1 VTPQNSAKRPP
12 QGPGLL
18 VVVSGPSGVGKT
30 TITRALRERFPDAE
44 FSVSATT
51 RPRTEKETDGA
62 DYHFLTEAEFVERLG
77 EGAFLEH
84 VEYAGKRYGTL
95 RAPVEDVIERGRLM
109 ILDVDVRGGES
120 VKSLMPGALAMF
132 ILPPS
137 EEELLRRL
145 RDRKR
150 ESEAQ
155 IQKRFSAAKDEIA
168 RAKASGAYD
177 ALIVNDDLDDAVRD
191 AVRLVEKARGVGA
204 SA

>member
-1 VTPQNSAKRPP
+1 MTAENATENASE
-12 QGPGLL
+12 GSGLL

-30 TITRALRERFPDAE
+30 TITRALRERFPEAE

-51 RPRTEKETDGA
+51 RPRTEKETEGV
-62 DYHFLTEAEFVERLG
+62 DYHFLSEEEFVRRIE

-95 RAPVEDVIERGRLM
+95 REPVEDVVRRGGLM
-109 ILDVDVRGGES
+109 ILDIDVRGGES
-120 VKSLMPGALAMF
+120 VKAALPSALAMF

-150 ESEAQ
+150 ESEEQ
-155 IQKRFSAAKDEIA
+155 IQKRFSAAKEEIA
-168 RAKASGAYD
+168 RAKSSGAYE
-177 ALIVNDDLDDAVRD
+177 AMIVNDQLDEAVER
-191 AVRLVEKARGVGA
+191 AIRLVEEARDVRA